1 MSQGSGVG
9 GQRSG
14 EPVGVP
20 PSGGGA
26 PVALTPP
33 IRKPPK
39 GGTSTV
45 GWQGVLW
52 RGTLTALLVGGYHV
66 LREPLRQAMNSVA
79 ERLSGGPLDPSTA
92 NLIGVLAIL
101 AVLIVV
107 WKRIVIDDPRFH
119 APLLATTILLVGD
132 AAFSILET
140 QPVPPWLESLSGG
153 LVHEYS
159 PSIFAVITAIVAESL
174 IGRFFWGK
182 WPHLASG
189 YVTGIS
195 VGILIKSSLLWPFVV
210 CALISIISKYV
221 LRVANRH
228 LWNPSNFGV
237 TMMLFLAANTVAT
250 LTVQAG
256 NNGWSVAAVWLMGGL
271 IMYKLGRFHIPAAF
285 VLTWA
290 PLAFVRAAFT
300 GDSWLTEI
308 APITSPMFQLYI
320 FFMITDPKTTTKY
333 RWSQTL
339 VAMLVAVV
347 ETSLRLAFKDI
358 HSLYH
363 ALFIVAPTTN
373 LLEIWLLSRRT
384 RASSADAKP
393 AQPAARLPQSPGVPI
408 SEQSPVA

>member
-1 MSQGSGVG
+1 MTAPLAGAATA
-9 GQRSG
+9 
-14 EPVGVP
+14 PTKPAFCP
-20 PSGGGA
+20 PSLSRREVLARGA
-26 PVALTPP
+26 A
-33 IRKPPK
+33 
-39 GGTSTV
+39 
-45 GWQGVLW
+45 
-52 RGTLTALLVGGYHV
+52 TALLAAGYYWI
-66 LREPLRQAMNSVA
+66 RRPLWQGLDSIAQ
-79 ERLSGGPLDPSTA
+79 RLFGGPLDPGTA
-92 NLIGVLAIL
+92 NVFGVLVML
-101 AVLIVV
+101 AVLIVIWRKV
-107 WKRIVIDDPRFH
+107 MIGDPRFH

-132 AAFSILET
+132 AAFNILET
-140 QPVPPWLESLSGG
+140 QPVPPWLESLTGG
-153 LVHEYS
+153 LVREYS
-159 PSIFAVITAIVAESL
+159 PSIVAVITAILAESV
-174 IGRFFWGK
+174 IGRFFYGK

-195 VGILIKSSLLWPFVV
+195 VGILVKSHLLWPFIV
-210 CALISIISKYV
+210 CALISILSKYV

-237 TMMLFLAANTVAT
+237 AMMLFLAPMYVAS

-347 ETSLRLAFKDI
+347 ETSLRLLFKDV

-373 LLEIWLLSRRT
+373 LLEIYLLRR
-384 RASSADAKP
+384 RAAASAPASKP
-393 AQPAARLPQSPGVPI
+393 PPQPAA
-408 SEQSPVA
+408 VAPLV